1 MSEVSPESLMAQMTG
16 GTAPVVLDVRTKKEF
31 DAGHVPG
38 AIHLPFW
45 RVGTQWR
52 TLAGVRENPVVV
64 YCGHGPRAYIAGAA
78 LKRYGFTKVAYL
90 EGHMKKW
97 KQLGLPVVLVFIAV
111 MLVPIRGSSVAQGL
125 SPAGNA
131 QQSDVR
137 MVAVEGEG
145 AKYWPVWRGPS
156 GQGVVSGT
164 GYPDTWS
171 ATENVAW
178 KKPVGGRGNSSPIV
192 WGDRI
197 FLTTAY
203 DGGKRVSMIAF
214 RRSDGTQL
222 WEAFAPEGETEWV
235 HQKNGHASATPVTDG
250 RLVYASLG
258 NRGLVAFDLNGK
270 LAWHRNVGQIDNYHG
285 PAGSPLLYKDRVIL
299 FQDGRQGAFVA
310 AFDAQTGKQLWRTA
324 RTANVGWGTPV
335 AIRVGNRDE
344 IVVSSQ
350 HAVTAYDPDTGKELW
365 RCDGNSFEVIP
376 TPVVGHG
383 LVFASSG
390 RVGPTLAIRPGG
402 KGDVT
407 RTHLAWVSPRGSPF
421 VPSPLIYGDHLY
433 TVNDMASIV
442 TCFEAA
448 TGKVLWQ
455 GRLGV
460 AQREGFSASPIA
472 VDGKIFFTNDQ
483 GETFV
488 VRAGPTFELLRTNR
502 IGETTLASPA
512 LVDGRWYIRTDRS
525 LFAIGK

>member
-1 MSEVSPESLMAQMTG
+1 MSPESLASQIADG
-16 GTAPVVLDVRTKKEF
+16 QAPVVLDVRSKKEF
-31 DAGHVPG
+31 DEGHVPG

-45 RVGTQWR
+45 RVGSQWH
-52 TLAGVRENPVVV
+52 TLAPLRENPVVV

-78 LKRYGFTKVAYL
+78 LKRRGFTKVSCL
-90 EGHMKKW
+90 EGHMTKW
-97 KQLGLPVVLVFIAV
+97 KQLGLPVVLTLMALISGAS
-111 MLVPIRGSSVAQGL
+111 LVAQGL
-125 SPAGNA
+125 SPAGKA
-131 QQSDVR
+131 PQPDVR
-137 MVAVEGEG
+137 MVDVEGEG

-156 GQGVVSGT
+156 GQGIVTGA

-171 ATENVAW
+171 ATETVAW

-203 DGGKRVSMIAF
+203 DGGRRVSMLAF
-214 RRSDGTQL
+214 RRSDGAQL
-222 WEAFAPEGETEWV
+222 WETFAPEGEAGWV

-250 RLVYASLG
+250 KLVYASFG
-258 NRGLVAFDLNGK
+258 NRGLVAFDVNGK
-270 LAWHRNVGQIDNYHG
+270 LAWHREVGQIDNYHG

-299 FQDGRQGAFVA
+299 FQDHRQGAFVA
-310 AFDAQTGKQLWRTA
+310 AFDARTGKQVWKTA

-335 AIRVGNRDE
+335 AVRVGNHDE

-350 HAVTAYDPDTGKELW
+350 YAVTAYDPDTGKELW

-407 RTHLAWVSPRGSPF
+407 RTHVAWMSPKGSPF
-421 VPSPLIYGDHLY
+421 VPSPLVYGDYLY

-448 TGKVLWQ
+448 TGKVMWQ

-460 AQREGFSASPIA
+460 AQREGFSASPVG
-472 VDGKIFFTNDQ
+472 VDGRVFFTNDQ

-488 VRAGPTFELLRTNR
+488 LRAGPTFELLRTNR
-502 IGETTLASPA
+502 IGEMTLASPA

>member
-1 MSEVSPESLMAQMTG
+1 MKHISA
-16 GTAPVVLDVRTKKEF
+16 GTAPVVVDVRSRKEF
-31 DAGHVPG
+31 DEGHVPG
-38 AIHLPFW
+38 ALHLPFW
-45 RVGTQWR
+45 KAGREWR
-52 TLAGVRENPVVV
+52 SIASARESLVVV
-64 YCGHGPRAYIAGAA
+64 YCGHGPRAYLAGAA
-78 LKRYGFTKVAYL
+78 LRRRGFKNVAYL
-90 EGHMKKW
+90 TGHMKKW
-97 KQLGLPVVLVFIAV
+97 KQMKLPLTIACLIFAVAAVF
-111 MLVPIRGSSVAQGL
+111 
-125 SPAGNA
+125 A
-131 QQSDVR
+131 QQAEVR

-156 GQGVVSGT
+156 GQGLVTGT
-164 GYPDTWS
+164 YTDTWS
-171 ATENVAW
+171 ATENVVW
-178 KKPVGGRGNSSPIV
+178 KKPVPGRGNSSPIV

-203 DGGKRVSMIAF
+203 EGGRRVSLVAF

-222 WEAFAPEGETEWV
+222 WETFAPDGRTGRA
-235 HQKNGHASATPVTDG
+235 HYKNGHASATASTDG
-250 RLVYASLG
+250 TLVYASFG
-258 NRGLVAFDLNGK
+258 SRGLAAFDLNGK
-270 LAWHRNVGQIDNYHG
+270 LVWHKDLGDVDNYHG
-285 PAGSPLLYKDRVIL
+285 AAGSPLLYKNRVIL
-299 FQDGRQGAFVA
+299 YQDFDGGSFVA
-310 AFDAQTGKQLWRTA
+310 AFDSRTGKEMWRTPRRA
-324 RTANVGWGTPV
+324 SVGWGTPV
-335 AIRVGNRDE
+335 AVRVGTRDE

-350 HAVTAYDPDTGKELW
+350 AAVTAYDPDTGKELW
-365 RCDGNSFEVIP
+365 VCDGNSFEVIP

-402 KGDVT
+402 RGNVT
-407 RTHLAWVSPRGSPF
+407 RTHLAWMSPKGSPF
-421 VPSPLIYGDHLY
+421 VPSPIIHGDQLY

-442 TCFEAA
+442 TSFEAA

-460 AQREGFSASPIA
+460 AQREGFSASPVA

-488 VRAGPTFELLRTNR
+488 LRAGPTFELLRTNR
-502 IGETTLASPA
+502 IGESTLASPA